1 MHKGKVTRLAG
12 QPQSKISPNQPR
24 ELLGRKP
31 RAPNPYRS
39 QDLRARAA
47 PGPSF
52 QWNRRGWGREGA
64 EARVQVAATK
74 LRLIS
79 LPGVFRLG
87 EVHPEQGTRQAG
99 GLRRAGRAMRGPG
112 CRERRRAGPSPR
124 PPAPEST
131 LDASPTPTTRWR
143 RGQWGAGPAR
153 LGEKERRGEK
163 QKQKGGPPERGG
175 RPASPRRRAGAP
187 GGEGGRRRGVGLLF
201 LVVRAPGA
209 LHGESVPAMPSRPA
223 APRLAPA

>member
-12 QPQSKISPNQPR
+12 QPQSKISPKQPR

-112 CRERRRAGPSPR
+112 C
-124 PPAPEST
+124 
-131 LDASPTPTTRWR
+131 
-143 RGQWGAGPAR
+143 
-153 LGEKERRGEK
+153 
-163 QKQKGGPPERGG
+163 PERMENPMERGTWQ
-175 RPASPRRRAGAP
+175 ATVRRVAKSQTKLKQLSMHARA
-187 GGEGGRRRGVGLLF
+187 
-201 LVVRAPGA
+201 
-209 LHGESVPAMPSRPA
+209 HTHTYMCT
-223 APRLAPA
+223 